1 MFKRNKTNNSSMP
14 TMGLDAIKKDEL
26 VEDIFKSKLGNQ
38 LGSSNNSNTTEY
50 RYVGKTI
57 SSLERV
63 ALPVLVAFAVVTGAF
78 FIFTVYASGTLGK
91 AQAGAIDFLAPFSLA
106 AAQCVTFLDKD
117 INAISGASTG
127 VYVAG
132 VNFLGDKISDLAML
146 GASIT
151 VSLIK

>member
-26 VEDIFKSKLGNQ
+26 VEDIFKQKPGNQ
-38 LGSSNNSNTTEY
+38 PGSPRSNVTEY
-50 RYVGKTI
+50 QYVGKTI
-57 SSLERV
+57 SSFERA

-78 FIFTVYASGTLGK
+78 FIFTIYASGTLGK
-91 AQAGAIDFLAPFSLA
+91 AQAGARDFLAPFSLA

-117 INAISGASTG
+117 INAVSGA
-127 VYVAG
+127 YVAG
-132 VNFLGDKISDLAML
+132 VNFLGDKISDLAVL
-146 GASIT
+146 GASAT